1 MALRLLRSLAFVLL
15 IVTALSAQTDPRLDR
30 LVTETVDRAR
40 KEFNVPGMAVAVVHE
55 GKVVLARGFGVRKLG
70 EPAPVTPNTLF
81 AIASNSKA
89 FTSAALAML
98 VDEGKLAW
106 DDRVIDRLPEFAMSD
121 AYVTREMRIRD
132 LLCHRSGLG
141 LGAGDLMFFP
151 RSDLTPEQIL
161 YRLRFVPLATSFR
174 SEYAYDNVLYLV
186 AGAVV
191 QRISGLTW
199 QQFIRQRFYQPLGMT
214 GSRTS
219 INDVS
224 SSDDVAHPH
233 SVTDGKLTA
242 LPLGSLA
249 LENNAPAGAL
259 VSSVAD
265 LSKWVT
271 TLLNRGQTSDGK
283 KLLSEAQVKE
293 LWKPLIV
300 LHPPDPPA
308 PIAESRSNFVAY
320 ALGEGVRDYRGRL
333 MITHTGGLLGMVTQV
348 TMIPDLKL
356 GVIVLTNQEVGA
368 AFSSVSNTVLDHYL
382 NAPPKDWV
390 AAYAQV
396 KKEREAEAHKT
407 VADASAKRNARSKP
421 SLPLASYAG
430 RYRDPWYGDVV
441 IEAKNGGLVMRFTH
455 SPALTGAL
463 EHWQFDT
470 FIARW
475 TDRSLLADAY
485 VTFSL
490 DPDGAITGVKMKAV
504 SPLTDFSFD
513 FHDLALSP
521 APAGSP
527 PRE

>member
-1 MALRLLRSLAFVLL
+1 MPLRLLRTLAFVLL
-15 IVTALSAQTDPRLDR
+15 ATVALPAQATLDR
-30 LVTETVDRAR
+30 LVADTVERAR
-40 KEFNVPGMAVAVVHE
+40 KEFNVPGMSVAVVHD
-55 GKVVLARGFGVRKLG
+55 GKVVLARGFGVRKQG
-70 EPAPVTPNTLF
+70 ESAAVTPNTVF

-89 FTSAALAML
+89 FTAAALAML
-98 VDEGKLAW
+98 VDEGKLTW

-174 SEYAYDNVLYLV
+174 SQYAYDNILYLV
-186 AGAVV
+186 AGAVI
-191 QRISGLTW
+191 QKISGLTW

-219 INDVS
+219 INEVARG
-224 SSDDVAHPH
+224 DDVAYPH
-233 SVTDGKLTA
+233 SMVEGKLAT
-242 LPLGSLA
+242 LPLDSLA

-265 LSKWVT
+265 LAKWVI

-283 KLLSEAQVKE
+283 RLLSEAQVKE
-293 LWKPLIV
+293 MWKPLV
-300 LHPPDPPA
+300 LIHPPDPPA
-308 PIAESRSNFVAY
+308 PIAEARSNFVAY
-320 ALGEGVRDYRGRL
+320 ALGEGIREYRGRL
-333 MITHTGGLLGMVTQV
+333 MVTHTGGLLGMVTQV
-348 TMIPDLKL
+348 TMLPDLKL

-368 AFSSVSNTVLDHYL
+368 AFSSVSQTVLDHYL

-390 AAYAQV
+390 TAYAQV
-396 KKEREAEAHKT
+396 KKDREAEANKT
-407 VADASAKRNARSKP
+407 VADAAAKRNAQSKP
-421 SLPLASYAG
+421 SLPLASYAA

-441 IEAKNGGLVMRFTH
+441 IEATGKGLAIRFTH
-455 SPALTGAL
+455 SPALTGVL

-475 TDRSLLADAY
+475 NDRSLLADAY

-490 DPDGAITGVKMKAV
+490 DPDGSITGVKMKAV

-513 FHDLALSP
+513 FHDLALTP
-521 APAGSP
+521 ALAGSP
-527 PRE
+527 PME

>member
-1 MALRLLRSLAFVLL
+1 MFVLL
-15 IVTALSAQTDPRLDR
+15 AAIALPAQAVLDR
-30 LVTETVDRAR
+30 LVSDTVDRAR
-40 KEFNVPGMAVAVVHE
+40 KEFNVPGMSVGVVQD
-55 GKVVLARGFGVRKLG
+55 GKVVLVRGFGVRKLG
-70 EPAPVTPNTLF
+70 ETAPVTPNTLF

-89 FTSAALAML
+89 FTAAALAIL

-151 RSDLTPEQIL
+151 RSDLTPEEIL

-174 SEYAYDNVLYLV
+174 SEYAYDNILYLA
-186 AGAVV
+186 AGAVIHK
-191 QRISGLTW
+191 ISGLTW
-199 QQFIRQRFYQPLGMT
+199 QQFIRQRFYQPLGMN

-219 INDVS
+219 INEVAAG
-224 SSDDVAHPH
+224 DDVAFPH
-233 SVTDGKLTA
+233 AMAEGKLTA
-242 LPLGSLA
+242 LPLGSLG
-249 LENNAPAGAL
+249 LDNNAPAGAL

-265 LSKWVT
+265 LSKWVI

-293 LWKPLIV
+293 MWKPLV
-300 LHPPDPPA
+300 LIHPPDPPA
-308 PIAESRSNFVAY
+308 PIAEARSNFVAY
-320 ALGEGVRDYRGRL
+320 ALGEGVREYRGRL
-333 MITHTGGLLGMVTQV
+333 MITHAGGLLGMVTQV

-356 GVIVLTNQEVGA
+356 GVIVLTNQEVGV
-368 AFSSVSNTVLDHYL
+368 AFSSVSNTILDHYM
-382 NAPPKDWV
+382 NAPAKDWV
-390 AAYAQV
+390 AAYSQV
-396 KKEREAEAHKT
+396 KKDREAEANKT
-407 VADASAKRNARSKP
+407 VAGAAAKRNAQSKP
-421 SLPLASYAG
+421 SLPLVSYAG
-430 RYRDPWYGDVV
+430 RYRDPWYGDVL
-441 IEAKNGGLVMRFTH
+441 IEAKNGGLTMRFAH
-455 SPALTGAL
+455 SPVLTGPL

-485 VTFSL
+485 VTFAL

>member
-1 MALRLLRSLAFVLL
+1 MPLRPLRTLTFLLFVT
-15 IVTALSAQTDPRLDR
+15 ISVCGQTPLDR
-30 LVTETVDRAR
+30 LVTETVERAR
-40 KEFNVPGMAVAVVHE
+40 QEFNVPGMAVAVVHD
-55 GKVVLARGFGVRKLG
+55 GKVLLARGFGVRKLG
-70 EPAPVTPNTLF
+70 ESAAVTPDTLF
-81 AIASNSKA
+81 GIASNSKA

-98 VDEGKLAW
+98 VDDGKLAW
-106 DDRVIDRLPEFAMSD
+106 DDRVIDRLPEFALSD

-186 AGAVV
+186 AGAVI
-191 QRISGLTW
+191 QKISGLTW
-199 QQFIRQRFYQPLGMT
+199 QQFIRQRFYQPLGMD

-224 SSDDVAHPH
+224 SSDDVAYPH
-233 SVTDGKLTA
+233 AMTEGKLTT
-242 LPLGSLA
+242 LPLSSLA
-249 LENNAPAGAL
+249 LDNNAPAGAL

-265 LSKWVT
+265 LSKWVIA
-271 TLLNRGQTSDGK
+271 LLNRGQTGDGK
-283 KLLSEAQVKE
+283 RLITEAQMKE
-293 LWKPLIV
+293 LWTPLIL

-308 PIAESRSNFVAY
+308 PIVEARSNFVTY
-320 ALGEGVRDYRGRL
+320 AMGEMVRDYRGRL
-333 MITHTGGLLGMVTQV
+333 MITHTGGLQGMVTQV

-368 AFSSVSNTVLDHYL
+368 AFSSVSQTVIDHHL
-382 NAPPKDWV
+382 SAPPKDWV

-396 KKEREAEAHKT
+396 KKNREAEANKA
-407 VADASAKRNARSKP
+407 VADAAAKRNAQSTP

-430 RYRDPWYGDVV
+430 RYRDSWYGDVV
-441 IEAKNGGLVMRFTH
+441 IEMKGNDLVMRFTH
-455 SPALTGAL
+455 SPALSGAL
-463 EHWQFDT
+463 EHWQFNT

-485 VTFSL
+485 VTFTL

-513 FHDLALSP
+513 FHDLALGP
-521 APAGSP
+521 APVGSP